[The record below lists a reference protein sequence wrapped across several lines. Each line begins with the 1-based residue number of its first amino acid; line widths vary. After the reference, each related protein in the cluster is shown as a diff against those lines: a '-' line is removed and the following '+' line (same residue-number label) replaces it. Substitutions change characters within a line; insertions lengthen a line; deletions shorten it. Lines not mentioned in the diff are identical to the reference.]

1 MQMQERRLKTN
12 MGSWLGFFFGEKDSV
27 LVDEIAKIHKTDKE
41 IVEKHYK
48 KMLENIKDEV
58 SK

>member
-1 MQMQERRLKTN
+1 
-12 MGSWLGFFFGEKDSV
+12 MGWMSFYFFGEEDKV
-27 LVDEIAKIHKTDKE
+27 LVDEIAKIHKVDKE

>member
-1 MQMQERRLKTN
+1 
-12 MGSWLGFFFGEKDSV
+12 MGWFGVFLFGREDEV
-27 LVDEIAKIHKTDKE
+27 LVGEIAKIHKVDKE

>member
-1 MQMQERRLKTN
+1 MLTQERRLKIN
-12 MGSWLGFFFGEKDSV
+12 MGSWAFFFFGEKDAV
-27 LVDEIAKIHKTDKE
+27 LVDEIAKAHKVDKE

>member
-1 MQMQERRLKTN
+1 
-12 MGSWLGFFFGEKDSV
+12 MGAWALFFFGEKDSV
-27 LVDEIAKIHKTDKE
+27 LVNEIAKLHKADKD

-48 KMLENIKDEV
+48 KMLEEIKNEV

>member
-1 MQMQERRLKTN
+1 
-12 MGSWLGFFFGEKDSV
+12 MGWMSFYFFGEEDKV
-27 LVDEIAKIHKTDKE
+27 LVDEIAKVHKVDKE

-48 KMLENIKDEV
+48 KMLDNIKDEV

>member
-1 MQMQERRLKTN
+1 
-12 MGSWLGFFFGEKDSV
+12 MGWMSFYFFGEEDKV
-27 LVDEIAKIHKTDKE
+27 LVDEIAKVHKIDKE

-48 KMLENIKDEV
+48 KMLDAIKDEV

>member
-27 LVDEIAKIHKTDKE
+27 LVNEIAKLHKADKD

-48 KMLENIKDEV
+48 KMLEEIKNEV

>member
-1 MQMQERRLKTN
+1 
-12 MGSWLGFFFGEKDSV
+12 MGWMSFYFFGEEDKV
-27 LVDEIAKIHKTDKE
+27 LVDEIAKEHKVDKE

-48 KMLENIKDEV
+48 KMLENIRDEV

>member
-1 MQMQERRLKTN
+1 
-12 MGSWLGFFFGEKDSV
+12 MGAWALFFFGEKDSV
-27 LVDEIAKIHKTDKE
+27 LVNEIARLNKADKD

-48 KMLENIKDEV
+48 KMLEEIKNEV